1 MQDPHDIYSKE
12 ERQQQFPR
20 RTRGKVSW
28 KHTEHSHSS
37 SSHGASGPETV
48 SPSSPDPANPPQQMN
63 NWNDFK
69 HRHHKSRH
77 RSHPFRRIG
86 WVLLLGGVLL
96 GYMAVLGLSI
106 YRDSKKAST
115 SPTSEGTNVV
125 TGTSPSVET
134 GETAAAQA
142 PDTSAGIDESIRL
155 WDKTYDF
162 IEEAHQFSYE
172 GHDQLAQN
180 RLEQALKFTPHMID
194 LQMALA
200 QVYIKQ
206 AKYAEAKDLLLQ
218 ALEANPV
225 QDSARMML
233 ATTYASQTNHESA
246 LVVARWILETDPNS
260 TKANQVA
267 ANAYLNTG
275 RPGLAIPHLRKLV
288 NMGQDN
294 IVALNNMAVA
304 YTRVGEFEKATKM
317 FTEALQKNAA
327 NSVTYY
333 NLAVCYAHQ
342 SMVEQ
347 AVEILARAASSFG
360 QGFVGAW
367 MQSKDFDTIRNSA
380 QFVNLQNQVNSTG
393 DGTVEGAAPPSLQLM
408 EPQEPEAVP
417 PP

>member
-1 MQDPHDIYSKE
+1 MQDPHDIYSKD

-20 RTRGKVSW
+20 RIRGKTSW
-28 KHTEHSHSS
+28 KHSEHSQPSS
-37 SSHGASGPETV
+37 PQNASGPGTV
-48 SPSSPDPANPPQQMN
+48 PPPDPAKPLQQMN
-63 NWNDFK
+63 GWNDFE
-69 HRHHKSRH
+69 HRHHKRHH

-86 WVLLLGGVLL
+86 WVLLLGGVLV

-106 YRDSKKAST
+106 YRDSKGVKEPPPSTKTNATAGAS
-115 SPTSEGTNVV
+115 SPVA
-125 TGTSPSVET
+125 T
-134 GETAAAQA
+134 GETAVAQSPA
-142 PDTSAGIDESIRL
+142 PSPVIDEDIRL
-155 WDKTYDF
+155 WERTYDF

-172 GHDQLAQN
+172 GHDNLAQE

-194 LQMALA
+194 LHMALA
-200 QVYIKQ
+200 DVYTKQ
-206 AKYAEAKDLLLQ
+206 MKYAEAKDLLLQ
-218 ALEANPV
+218 VLEANPV

-233 ATTYASQTNHESA
+233 ATVYAAQTNHESA
-246 LVVARWILETDPNS
+246 LAMARWILETDPNS

-304 YTRVGEFEKATKM
+304 YTRVGEYEKATQI
-317 FTEALQKNAA
+317 FTEALQKNSA

-380 QFVNLQNQVNSTG
+380 QFINLQNQVNSTK
-393 DGTVEGAAPPSLQLM
+393 EGNIETTAPPSLQIM
-408 EPQEPEAVP
+408 ESQEPETP
-417 PP
+417 KP